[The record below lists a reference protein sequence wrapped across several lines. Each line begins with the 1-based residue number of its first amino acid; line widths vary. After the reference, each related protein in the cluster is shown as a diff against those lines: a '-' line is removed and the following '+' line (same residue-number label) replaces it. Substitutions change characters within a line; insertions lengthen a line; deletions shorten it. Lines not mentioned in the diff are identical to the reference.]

1 MQKSESIKGIAKALL
16 LFHMKVEAIKKDAN
30 NPFFKSKYASLSNIL
45 ENIQAPLAESGL
57 SFSQIPTGEGGL
69 TTILMHGESGEFI
82 VGEYIMKPTK
92 NDPQGIGSAI
102 TYQRRYAL
110 CAILGLNIEED
121 DDGNNASG
129 KGDNKKPKEN
139 PKDTELPWLNE
150 GSKEY
155 EGALHKMQTGKSSIE
170 ALKKYFR
177 ISKATELK
185 LIEQSKGQHATAN

>member
-16 LFHMKVEAIKKDAN
+16 LFHMKVDIIKKDAN

-57 SFSQIPTGEGGL
+57 SFSQVPTGEGGL
-69 TTILMHGESGEFI
+69 TTILMHGETGEFI
-82 VGEYIMKPTK
+82 IGEYVMKPSK

-129 KGDNKKPKEN
+129 KAEKKQ
-139 PKDTELPWLNE
+139 KDEGNEDGLPWLNE
-150 GSKEY
+150 GTDQFK
-155 EGALHKMQTGKSSIE
+155 GALEKMRAGKSSIA

-177 ISKATELK
+177 ISKATEQK
-185 LIEQSKGQHATAN
+185 LIEQSKQ

>member
-1 MQKSESIKGIAKALL
+1 MQKSESIKCIAKALL
-16 LFHMKVEAIKKDAN
+16 LFHMKVDIIKKDAN

-45 ENIQAPLAESGL
+45 ENIQLPLSESGL

-69 TTILMHGESGEFI
+69 TTILMHGESGEYLI
-82 VGEYIMKPTK
+82 GEYVMKPSK

-129 KGDNKKPKEN
+129 KGDNKKPKEEA
-139 PKDTELPWLNE
+139 KDSGLPWLNE
-150 GSKEY
+150 GTDQFK
-155 EGALHKMQTGKSSIE
+155 GALEKMKAGKSSID
-170 ALKKYFR
+170 ALKKYFK
-177 ISKATELK
+177 ISKATEQK
-185 LIEQSKGQHATAN
+185 LIELSKL